1 VTEKEK
7 FGKYLLKLRKKISSK
22 DYNKEHIS
30 QQELADNNTGLTK
43 YLIGTVERGE
53 ANPTLDKLIFIAK
66 ALNLKTI
73 NLFEIEINVDK
84 YLKELDKIDN
94 L

>member
-1 VTEKEK
+1 MTEKEK
-7 FGKYLLKLRKKISSK
+7 LGKHLLKLREKISST

-30 QQELADNNTGLTK
+30 QQELADNNIGLTK
-43 YLIGTVERGE
+43 HLIGTVERGE
-53 ANPTLDKLIFIAK
+53 ANPTLDKLIYLAK
-66 ALNLKTI
+66 ALNLKAI

-84 YLKELDKIDN
+84 YIKELDKIDN

>member
-1 VTEKEK
+1 MTEKEK

>member
-1 VTEKEK
+1 MTEKEK
-7 FGKYLLKLRKKISSK
+7 LGKHLLKLREKISSK

-30 QQELADNNTGLTK
+30 QQELADNNIGLTK
-43 YLIGTVERGE
+43 HLIGTVERGE
-53 ANPTLDKLIFIAK
+53 ANPTLDKLIYLAK
-66 ALNLKTI
+66 ALNLKAI
-73 NLFEIEINVDK
+73 NLFEIDINVDK